1 MCRGVQVQM
10 FPNPGGFYRLGA
22 MSRQPDHTMVIG
34 GDGQTGPSDGRGVQT
49 MAELRRTDGLAGP
62 RTQGMFG
69 ANFGGRASVS
79 DNNSS
84 FNRPFP
90 QSPSPN
96 PPQRAPPPA
105 NPAPP
110 PSSSLKI
117 NGVHKKLQRVKL
129 VNSKLADIVPESKL
143 VMQLVEM
150 ERRIAAECERTK
162 LELEDLTVTPE
173 STTQTLR
180 LTIFNTHQTLQSTER
195 AQYRENDAPDIQNSL
210 NNVERTLA
218 QPAQSNSWTLHITGK
233 LVMHDNEA
241 RRASD
246 HARLSEFGLDKYFD
260 KV

>member
-1 MCRGVQVQM
+1 
-10 FPNPGGFYRLGA
+10 
-22 MSRQPDHTMVIG
+22 
-34 GDGQTGPSDGRGVQT
+34 

-79 DNNSS
+79 DNNSN

-96 PPQRAPPPA
+96 LPQRAPPPS

-110 PSSSLKI
+110 QTSSFKI
-117 NGVHKKLQRVKL
+117 NNVQKKLQRIKL
-129 VNSKLADIVPESKL
+129 VSSKLADVVPESKL

-162 LELEDLTVTPE
+162 LELEDLTMTPE

-180 LTIFNTHQTLQSTER
+180 ITIFNTHQTLQTT
-195 AQYRENDAPDIQNSL
+195 AQSRENDSSEIGDQDSL
-210 NNVERTLA
+210 NTERSLA
-218 QPAQSNSWTLHITGK
+218 QPVQSNSWTLHITGK
-233 LVMHDNEA
+233 LVFHESDA
-241 RRASD
+241 RRATD
-246 HARLSEFGLDKYFD
+246 HARPSEFGLDKYFD
-260 KV
+260 KVWIFSISINHCGLLFPSTQTL